1 MFGKPRNLIANL
13 FGEFHLI
20 HHLLVNL
27 AWFFVAITLLE
38 QAEKTKVHM
47 TVLEYFLGFG

>member
-1 MFGKPRNLIANL
+1 
-13 FGEFHLI
+13 LI

-38 QAEKTKVHM
+38 QAKKTKVHM
-47 TVLEYFLGFG
+47 TVLEYCFGFG